1 MTATTDASSTAPLSD
16 TDQLA
21 RRNARLLAVAVG
33 VGGGNAPINIA
44 LGGIVGGML
53 SADPVWATVPVTAF
67 ILGAF
72 FTSMPAS
79 LLMAKVGR
87 KAGFGLGGAMGVTGG
102 LVAAAAIVFGS
113 FWLFV
118 LGSAL
123 CGSYHG
129 FNQLY
134 RFAAA
139 DTATPAYKARAISL
153 VMVGG
158 LISAFVGPQLV
169 IHAQGWIPATALAG
183 PYVAA
188 SLVVA
193 LAMIP
198 VMLTR
203 FPSFAE
209 QPGAAEPPRPL
220 SVVARQPVFIVAVIT
235 GMVAYALM
243 NLVMTASPIAMI
255 ACGHTITDAALGIQ
269 WHIIGMFAPSF
280 FTGKLIARY
289 GRDTIIH
296 LGLAMLGLCGVVA
309 VAGISIAHFWAALI
323 LLGVGWN
330 FAFVGATA
338 MVTEAH
344 RPSERGKV
352 QGLFDSLV
360 LGMVAIA
367 SLAAGWLQNTQG
379 WTAVNLLIFP
389 SIALGAL
396 ALVWLSRTKRAAP
409 AAA

>member
-1 MTATTDASSTAPLSD
+1 MTAATEVKSSELTETDR
-16 TDQLA
+16 LA

-53 SADPVWATVPVTAF
+53 SGDPALATLPVTAF
-67 ILGAF
+67 VLGAF
-72 FTSMPAS
+72 VTSMPAS
-79 LLMAKVGR
+79 LLMAKIGR
-87 KAGFGLGGAMGVTGG
+87 KGGFLLGGATGITGG
-102 LVAAAAIVFGS
+102 LVAAAAIVLGS

-129 FNQLY
+129 WNQLY

-139 DTATPAYKARAISL
+139 DTATPTYKARAISL

-169 IHAQGWIPATALAG
+169 IHAQALIPAAALAG

-188 SLVVA
+188 SIVVA

-198 VMLTR
+198 VVMTR
-203 FPSFAE
+203 FPAFAD

-220 SVVARQPVFIVAVIT
+220 SVVARQPIFVVSVIT

-255 ACGHTITDAALGIQ
+255 ACGHSISDAALGIQ
-269 WHIIGMFAPSF
+269 WHIVGMFAPSF

-296 LGLAMLGLCGVVA
+296 AGLAMLALCGVIA

-330 FAFVGATA
+330 FAYVGATA
-338 MVTEAH
+338 MVTQAH

-360 LGMVAIA
+360 LGMVAVA

-389 SIALGAL
+389 SVVIGAL
-396 ALVWLSRTKRAAP
+396 ALIWLARKSARAP

>member
-1 MTATTDASSTAPLSD
+1 
-16 TDQLA
+16 
-21 RRNARLLAVAVG
+21 
-33 VGGGNAPINIA
+33 
-44 LGGIVGGML
+44 
-53 SADPVWATVPVTAF
+53 
-67 ILGAF
+67 
-72 FTSMPAS
+72 MPAS
-79 LLMAKVGR
+79 LLMAKIGR
-87 KAGFGLGGAMGVTGG
+87 KGGFLLGGATGVAGG
-102 LVAAAAIVFGS
+102 LVAAAAIVLGS

-129 FNQLY
+129 WNQLY

-169 IHAQGWIPATALAG
+169 IYAQVLIPAAALAG

-188 SLVVA
+188 SIVVA

-198 VMLTR
+198 VILTR
-203 FPSFAE
+203 FPAFSE

-220 SVVARQPVFIVAVIT
+220 SVVARQPIFIVSVIT

-255 ACGHTITDAALGIQ
+255 ACGHSISDAALGIQ
-269 WHIIGMFAPSF
+269 WHVIGMFAPSF
-280 FTGKLIARY
+280 FTAKLIARY
-289 GRDTIIH
+289 GRDTISH
-296 LGLAMLGLCGVVA
+296 LGLAMLALCGVVA
-309 VAGISIAHFWAALI
+309 IAGISVAHFWAALI
-323 LLGVGWN
+323 LLGAGWN
-330 FAFVGATA
+330 FAFVGATT
-338 MVTEAH
+338 MVTQAH

-360 LGMVAIA
+360 LGMVAVA

-389 SIALGAL
+389 SVIFGAL
-396 ALVWLSRTKRAAP
+396 ALIWLARTNARTP
-409 AAA
+409 AVA